1 MNSVLCRAA
10 PALLAGACLLSAP
23 GAVAGEA
30 GMNVGMLKCDV
41 KAGMSFVF
49 GSTRDVVC
57 VFSPAGDRSPE
68 NYLGTIKKF
77 GVDIGYVD
85 AGVMLWAV
93 LAPTKDV
100 KAGALAGTYAGATA
114 SAAAGPGVGA
124 NALIGGENSVTLQ
137 PLSITGMTGVNVA
150 AGLGV
155 LDLKAS
161 D

>member
-1 MNSVLCRAA
+1 MKSVLCRAGS
-10 PALLAGACLLSAP
+10 ALLAGAWLLSAQAAP
-23 GAVAGEA
+23 AGEA

-41 KAGMSFVF
+41 EAGTSFVF

-57 VFSPAGDRSPE
+57 VFSPAGDRSAE
-68 NYLGTIKKF
+68 TYLGTIKKF

-100 KAGALAGTYAGATA
+100 GPGALSGTYAGATA
-114 SAAAGPGVGA
+114 SAAAGPGLGA
-124 NALIGGENSVTLQ
+124 NALIGGENSVSLQ

-155 LDLKAS
+155 LELKAS
-161 D
+161 E